1 MFPCGHLR
9 EACWMKS
16 VASGGNGADL
26 ESRRGGKP
34 VGMVLDEHDL
44 GIIAMMENDARQGV
58 GEMAGALGIHRN
70 TVAAKLNRL
79 MRQRIIRPGV
89 YVDPRTL
96 GYRAPAII
104 GIKVAPGEIE
114 RVAARAASQPNIHH
128 VHICV
133 GRYDIL
139 LAGSLFRDEGD
150 LLSFVT
156 NDLSRTP
163 GVTAVETMITVG
175 LSKVGFGMVDT
186 VSSDRPMSA
195 REREAVGASLDDGD
209 HAIIMELQRNAR
221 QPVFAMASALG
232 MNRNTVAAK
241 LRRLLDESIIKAVV
255 VADPAALGYRVMA
268 AIGLS
273 VLPGQVEAVAMRLK
287 EIEELQAVILCIGR
301 YNILVWWLCRDLEDL
316 YSAVTRDL
324 AEVPGIRDVEALLI
338 LRTKKATMD
347 YLQPGLGAG

>member
-1 MFPCGHLR
+1 MAAG
-9 EACWMKS
+9 A
-16 VASGGNGADL
+16 VAGGVVRG
-26 ESRRGGKP
+26 SRKP
-34 VGMVLDEHDL
+34 GRIVLDEHDM
-44 GIIAMMENDARQGV
+44 GIIATMGSDARQGM
-58 GEMAGALGIHRN
+58 GEMAQALGLHRN
-70 TVAAKLNRL
+70 TVAARVNRL
-79 MRQRIIRPGV
+79 IRARVITPAV

-104 GIKVAPGEIE
+104 GIKVVPGEIE
-114 RVAARAASQPNIHH
+114 RVATLLASLPNIHH
-128 VHICV
+128 VHVCA
-133 GRYDIL
+133 GRYDVL
-139 LAGSLFRDEGD
+139 LAGSLFRDED
-150 LLSFVT
+150 ELFSFVT
-156 NDLSRTP
+156 NEVNRTP
-163 GVTAVETMITVG
+163 GVTGVEAMITVG
-175 LSKVGFGMVDT
+175 LSKVGFAAVHAVTAG
-186 VSSDRPMSA
+186 RPMSTL
-195 REREAVGASLDDGD
+195 EREAIAASLDEGD
-209 HAIIMELQRNAR
+209 YAIIRELQRDVR
-221 QPVFAMASALG
+221 QPVFALAAALG

-241 LRRLLDESIIKAVV
+241 LRRLLDESIIKAVA